1 MGKPAAYVEVF
12 DAIAQEA
19 IWFDG
24 VGDPDEPEQTE
35 DMNIDPEL
43 TQEYLDALELW
54 TQAGL
59 PVFAVEY
66 AVEPENAEEGYALGA
81 EHGFI
86 TYVTT
91 RPLAMLTET
100 PPPGY

>member
-1 MGKPAAYVEVF
+1 MA
-12 DAIAQEA
+12 
-19 IWFDG
+19 
-24 VGDPDEPEQTE
+24 
-35 DMNIDPEL
+35 IDPEL

-54 TQAGL
+54 QDAGL

-66 AVEPENAEEGYALGA
+66 AIEPEHVEEAYGLGA
-81 EHGFI
+81 ENGFI

>member
-1 MGKPAAYVEVF
+1 MAI
-12 DAIAQEA
+12 DA
-19 IWFDG
+19 
-24 VGDPDEPEQTE
+24 
-35 DMNIDPEL
+35 EL

-54 TQAGL
+54 EQAGK

-66 AVEPENAEEGYALGA
+66 AIEPENVEAAYELGA
-81 EHGFI
+81 ANDFT